1 MNRHT
6 QLPPAPA
13 AVAPAPQPASTPTEA
28 RKLAEGLMDVM
39 NALLLVIERET
50 ALVRAGNVREAIK
63 LEATKTELSRRYMSA
78 ITVLKAS
85 QGYLAQATPELLSTL
100 HRHHDVFRAM
110 LQVNLTVLATAHAV
124 SEGIVRGVNVEMQRR
139 NIPQTYT
146 ASGTRAVPG
155 PRNMTPI
162 AVSRTL

>member
-1 MNRHT
+1 MNT
-6 QLPPAPA
+6 QSKPAPA
-13 AVAPAPQPASTPTEA
+13 ATAPVPALLPASTPAEA

-39 NALLLVIERET
+39 SALLVVIERET

-63 LEATKTELSRRYMSA
+63 LETKKTELSRRYMSA
-78 ITVLKAS
+78 ISVLKAS
-85 QGYLAQATPELLSTL
+85 QNYLAQATPELLSAL

-124 SEGIVRGVNVEMQRR
+124 SEGIVRGVNLEMQRR

-155 PRNMTPI
+155 PRNRTPI
-162 AVSRTL
+162 ALSRSL